1 MFGNPEVQSSF
12 CCAVCVRGWTN
23 MELSEFRDDDLYL
36 KKLVY
41 VN

>member
-1 MFGNPEVQSSF
+1 
-12 CCAVCVRGWTN
+12 